1 MIEFTVD
8 IAPMGAVRM
17 TQKGKWTSESAHRYM
32 SYKKHIGLLARA
44 YCSEPLRRPVH
55 AEIHFYYPIP
65 SSWSKKR
72 QEAARV
78 GQMMPVVKPDIDNC
92 VKGIFDALN
101 KIAWNDDNQVVS
113 LLTQKFYSDKPRIE
127 IRLREVEAA

>member
-17 TQKGKWTSESAHRYM
+17 TQKGKWTSESAQRYM

-44 YCSEPLRRPVH
+44 YCSEPLECPVH

-78 GQMMPVVKPDIDNC
+78 GQTMPVVKPDIDNC
-92 VKGIFDALN
+92 VKGIFDSLN

-127 IRLREVEAA
+127 IRLREVEVA

>member
-17 TQKGKWTSESAHRYM
+17 TQKGKWTSESAQRYM
-32 SYKKHIGLLARA
+32 SYKRHIGLLARA

-78 GQMMPVVKPDIDNC
+78 GQTMPVVKPDIDNC
-92 VKGIFDALN
+92 VKGIFDSLN

>member
-17 TQKGKWTSESAHRYM
+17 TQRGKFKDAAAQRYR
-32 SYKKHIGLLARA
+32 SYKQVIGLQARKH
-44 YCSEPLRRPVH
+44 CSEPLSQPIE
-55 AEIHFYYPIP
+55 AEIHFFHPIP
-65 SSWSKKR
+65 ASWSKKR

-78 GQMMPVVKPDIDNC
+78 GETMPVVKPDIDNC
-92 VKGIFDALN
+92 VKGVFDALN

-113 LLTQKFYSDKPRIE
+113 LVTHKHYSDKPRIV
-127 IRLREVEAA
+127 IKLKEAQAA